1 MGLESLRKTAQD
13 YGLSSKGGP
22 AELKKRLKAHFTD
35 QADAAAAKA
44 LVGTLEIDQPE
55 SGGTVGDDLDEPEEG
70 DAPR

>member
-55 SGGTVGDDLDEPEEG
+55 SGDDLDEPEEE